1 MKKTIAMLLAGMM
14 LAGAL
19 TACGGSS
26 GSSASNAE
34 PAKEET
40 TEAVADTDAAG
51 TAEAAV
57 AADAASTTEA
67 AAPAEDAGRTFT
79 VGFDAEYPPYGF
91 KDEESG
97 DYTGF
102 DLELAEELCKR
113 RGWTLKKQPIDWDSK
128 DMEINSGTIDCL
140 WNGMTYTG
148 REEDYTWSEPYVD
161 NSIVIAVNAD
171 SDIQT
176 KADLAGKNVVAQAAS
191 SADTALVND
200 PGDGS
205 NDENLKLRESFAS
218 YETIKDYNDA
228 FMNMNAGVYDA
239 IAVDIGVAQYQLAA
253 NEGKYRILDEP
264 LSTEQYAIAFAKGN
278 TELRDMVQET
288 LNEMAADGT
297 VDEIVAGYAEYNLP
311 EMLIIGKDK

>member
-1 MKKTIAMLLAGMM
+1 MKKTIALLLAGIMC
-14 LAGAL
+14 AGVL
-19 TACGGSS
+19 TACGG
-26 GSSASNAE
+26 GSSSAATE
-34 PAKEET
+34 TKTEE
-40 TEAVADTDAAG
+40 
-51 TAEAAV
+51 
-57 AADAASTTEA
+57 
-67 AAPAEDAGRTFT
+67 AAPAEAAGDEAAAASTEAAPADEAAAEGMTFT
-79 VGFDAEYPPYGF
+79 VGFDAAYPPYGY
-91 KDEESG
+91 KDEATG

-102 DLELAEELCKR
+102 DLELAEEVCAR

-128 DMEINSGTIDCL
+128 DMEINSGAIDCL

-148 REEDYTWSEPYVD
+148 REEDYTWSRPYVD

-176 KADLAGKNVVAQAAS
+176 KADLAGKMVVAQAAS

-205 NDENLKLRESFAS
+205 NDENLNLRATFAG

-228 FMNMNAGVYDA
+228 FMQMSAGVYDA

-264 LSTEQYAIAFAKGN
+264 LSKEQYAIAFAKGN

-288 LNEMAADGT
+288 LDEMAADGT
-297 VDEIVAGYAEYNLP
+297 VEKIVAGYAEYNLP
-311 EMLIIGKDK
+311 DMLILGKE

>member
-1 MKKTIAMLLAGMM
+1 MKKTIALLLAGIMC
-14 LAGAL
+14 AGVL
-19 TACGGSS
+19 TACGG
-26 GSSASNAE
+26 GSSSAAT
-34 PAKEET
+34 ET
-40 TEAVADTDAAG
+40 TTEEAAA
-51 TAEAAV
+51 AEAAGDE
-57 AADAASTTEA
+57 AAAASTE
-67 AAPAEDAGRTFT
+67 AAPADEATAEGTTFT
-79 VGFDAEYPPYGF
+79 VGFDAEYPPYGY
-91 KDEESG
+91 KDEATG

-102 DLELAEELCKR
+102 DLELAEEVCAR

-128 DMEINSGTIDCL
+128 DMEINSGAIDCL

-148 REEDYTWSEPYVD
+148 REEDYTWSRPYVD

-176 KADLAGKNVVAQAAS
+176 KADLAGKMVVAQAAS

-205 NDENLKLRESFAS
+205 NDENLNLRATFAG

-228 FMNMNAGVYDA
+228 FMQMSAGVYDA

-264 LSTEQYAIAFAKGN
+264 LSKEQYAIAFAKGN

-288 LNEMAADGT
+288 LDEMAADGT
-297 VDEIVAGYAEYNLP
+297 VEKIVAGYAEYNLP
-311 EMLIIGKDK
+311 DMLILGKE